1 MVSLQAFTSVSGPV
15 SAILGRYPEEDYD
28 NFPLPESVPMFC
40 LPMGATIE
48 CWSAQAIHPVP
59 GFSTF
64 ILTLAG
70 GEKVSWGRV
79 NGYNVPYQNHVTW
92 TALCVYVEAR

>member
-1 MVSLQAFTSVSGPV
+1 MSGPF

-70 GEKVSWGRV
+70 GEKVSGGRG
-79 NGYNVPYQNHVTW
+79 NSSMSFTRTMSGGL
-92 TALCVYVEAR
+92 LCVCSWKRDG